1 MSNKPKQNKTH
12 ATVTIMDVAA
22 HAGVSY
28 STVSRVVNDYEF
40 VKTATREKVQKAME
54 ELGYVANL
62 KARSLAGGRSN
73 MIGLLVFDL
82 ENSYFTEVVR
92 GIDAEVSR
100 LNYDM
105 VISTT
110 HQRLDREQAYV
121 TQLASGM
128 VDGLIIMLPQNIE
141 SWLEPLQQRQ
151 TPYVLIDH
159 ESRLGQGHVIRTT
172 NRRGARE
179 ATDYLLDLGHR
190 QIGLVTGT
198 PTVQSGKERIE
209 GFHRALADRQLA
221 ANPELI
227 VQGDFDEASGFA
239 AGLQLLQRPSPPTAI
254 FALNDAMAIGVLEA
268 AEKVGLSVPDELSIL
283 GFDDIPEASY
293 IRPQLTT
300 VRQPQ
305 REIGRTAT
313 RLLVDLIEHKEAR
326 SDLETVTLN
335 TELIIRKSTGPCKQM
350 RVNQK

>member
-1 MSNKPKQNKTH
+1 MSSKPKRNKPKS
-12 ATVTIMDVAA
+12 TVTIMDVAA

-40 VKTATREKVQKAME
+40 VKADTREKVQNAMA

-100 LNYDM
+100 IHYDM

-128 VDGLIIMLPQNIE
+128 VDGLIIMLPQNID
-141 SWLEPLQQRQ
+141 SWLEPLRQRQ

-159 ESRLGQGHVIRTT
+159 ESGLGQGHVIRTT
-172 NRRGARE
+172 NRRGARQ

-190 QIGLVTGT
+190 RIGLVTGT
-198 PTVQSGKERIE
+198 PTVQSGRERIE
-209 GFHRALADRQLA
+209 GFEQAFAGRNLSIDSD
-221 ANPELI
+221 LI
-227 VQGDFDEASGFA
+227 VQGDFDQASGYVA
-239 AGLQLLQRPSPPTAI
+239 ALQLLQYRTPPTAI

-268 AEKVGLSVPDELSIL
+268 AEKVGLTVPDDLSII

-313 RLLVDLIEHKEAR
+313 RLLVDLIEQNEER
-326 SDLETVTLN
+326 PGLETITLE
-335 TELIIRKSTGPCKQM
+335 TELIIRKSTGPA
-350 RVNQK
+350 NA